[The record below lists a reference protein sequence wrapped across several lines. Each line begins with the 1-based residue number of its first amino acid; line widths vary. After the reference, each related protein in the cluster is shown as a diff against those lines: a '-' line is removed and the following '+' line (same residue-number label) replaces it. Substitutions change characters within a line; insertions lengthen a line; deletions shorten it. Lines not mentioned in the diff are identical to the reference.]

1 MISKTVSLAPIVRGT
16 DWTVRHQRQ
25 AAAAKPLSLFV
36 SLSVKVPRKRRSWQ
50 RNPVDPSLLLLLW
63 VIRRRRSTTADVTL
77 SHYVSVCPCH
87 KTALAQAP
95 NYATQRLLNTPPS
108 RTPCVSYM
116 NPVLRCKLST
126 KNTRSVKQNKK
137 LCRNRFIRAYVPASD
152 G

>member
-1 MISKTVSLAPIVRGT
+1 MAMISKTVSLAPIVRGT

-25 AAAAKPLSLFV
+25 VAAAKPLSLFV

-50 RNPVDPSLLLLLW
+50 RIPVDPSLLLLLW

-77 SHYVSVCPCH
+77 SHYISVCPCH
-87 KTALAQAP
+87 KSALAQAP
-95 NYATQRLLNTPPS
+95 NYATQRLLNS

-126 KNTRSVKQNKK
+126 KNTRSVKRNKK
-137 LCRNRFIRAYVPASD
+137 LSRNRFIRVYVLASD